1 MLNCEGKLMFESIGI
16 FLTDEKI
23 GEELYIYECGYE
35 DVKPRDPYQ
44 YEQIDYYLL
53 HYVISGEGL
62 FFINGDVHKLEAGD
76 MFLIPPHTD
85 NNYYP
90 LIGNPWSYRW
100 IGFKGTICDELL
112 KKCGF
117 NGDKF
122 TLSYTKDDFVQKQ
135 FAEVFNNCNTGK
147 LHAGLGH
154 LYILLNT
161 LMVEYESELRYSF
174 NEAEKYVKW
183 ALDIIHER
191 YHQTDLTVA
200 ALAEE
205 INVDRTYLFRL
216 FKTYVKYS
224 PQQYIIHYRI
234 NKACDLLRKSRFSIS
249 EISELTGFNNP
260 SHFSKLFTKH
270 KFISPAA
277 YRKQFLKKV

>member
-1 MLNCEGKLMFESIGI
+1 MFDSIGI

-62 FFINGDVHKLEAGD
+62 FFINGDVHKLGAGD
-76 MFLIPPHTD
+76 MFVIPPHTD

-100 IGFKGTICDELL
+100 IGFKGTKCEELL
-112 KKCGF
+112 KQCGF
-117 NGDKF
+117 SKDKF
-122 TLSYTKDDFVQKQ
+122 TLSYNKDEAVVNQ
-135 FAEVFNNCNTGK
+135 FAEVYNNSDKGR
-147 LHAGLGH
+147 LHAALGH
-154 LYILLNT
+154 LYILFNI
-161 LMVEYESELRYSF
+161 LMVEHENELRYSF
-174 NEAEKYVKW
+174 SDAEKYVKW

-191 YHQTDLTVA
+191 FNEQGLTVA
-200 ALAEE
+200 AVADE
-205 INVDRTYLFRL
+205 INVDRTYLFKL
-216 FKTYVKYS
+216 FKSYVKYS
-224 PQQYIIHYRI
+224 PQQYIIHYRL
-234 NKACDLLRKSRFSIS
+234 NKACELLRKTSFSIS
-249 EISELTGFNNP
+249 EISELTGFGAS

-270 KFISPAA
+270 KSISPIA
-277 YRKQFLKKV
+277 YRRQFMKSI